1 MPCKVLI
8 DKNRKIS
15 KRQLSILRGKNDELE
30 SGSINLFG
38 GRKVSTEAHVPTPNL
53 FPRGRDPFGQLRGFF
68 QRMTKGT
75 PGDEVDQ
82 LRGMARN
89 TVRMREEVA

>member
-1 MPCKVLI
+1 MEFYLYSKIIPCKALV

-38 GRKVSTEAHVPTPNL
+38 GREVSTEAHVPTPL
-53 FPRGRDPFGQLRGFF
+53 YGQYRTHARRGSVAESLSRVVCRAVELQKPRGQSP
-68 QRMTKGT
+68 
-75 PGDEVDQ
+75 P
-82 LRGMARN
+82 
-89 TVRMREEVA
+89 

>member
-15 KRQLSILRGKNDELE
+15 KRQLSILREKNDELE

-38 GRKVSTEAHVPTPNL
+38 GRKVSTEAHVPTRWYGQYRTPAR
-53 FPRGRDPFGQLRGFF
+53 RGS
-68 QRMTKGT
+68 
-75 PGDEVDQ
+75 
-82 LRGMARN
+82 
-89 TVRMREEVA
+89 VAEWCVER